1 MQHYFV
7 DKHNT
12 PNLKLYTCLIFLAY
26 FFTGVNFIV
35 TAVSNP
41 AGDITV
47 LRACGAMGILF
58 LTLAPVAILDRR
70 KENRG
75 IPAVIG
81 SAAAHGA
88 CTVMCAAIFDFAEI
102 CVIYLAEIVVSLLCV
117 FFIKR
122 SGKHG

>member
-1 MQHYFV
+1 MHHYFV

-41 AGDITV
+41 EGDMTM

-58 LTLAPVAILDRR
+58 LILAPVAILDRR

-81 SAAAHGA
+81 SAAIHGV

-102 CVIYLAEIVVSLLCV
+102 CAIYLAEIVVSLLCV